1 MRLFLCFCLAI
12 VLLPMV
18 ASCGGDDSDEILVS
32 AAASLTGLMERLDQQ
47 YTEAEGIRVRF
58 NLGGSTP
65 LAQQIVRGAP
75 ADVFVPAGPGP
86 MRRLEAEGLL
96 DPGSR
101 VDLLT
106 NELVV
111 VGPWGTQQPGS
122 RRVQEML
129 LGAGRLSI
137 ADPDLAPAG
146 HYAREALRN
155 LGIWEELESRLV
167 YGTDVRVA
175 LRYVETR
182 NVDLAIVY
190 LTDALANDDVTVLW
204 TLPEDSHSPIVYPA
218 AVLAGS
224 KHLKA
229 ARGFLEFLQ
238 SPQAGAT
245 FREFGFVP
253 AGSE

>member
-1 MRLFLCFCLAI
+1 MRLFLWLSIAFLLA
-12 VLLPMV
+12 V
-18 ASCGGDDSDEILVS
+18 ASCGGGDREEILVS
-32 AAASLTGLMERLDQQ
+32 AAASLTDLMERLGEQ
-47 YTEAEGIRVRF
+47 YTEVEGVRVKF

-75 ADVFVPAGPGP
+75 TDAFVSAGPGP
-86 MRRLEAEGLL
+86 MERLEAEGHL

-111 VGPWGTQQPGS
+111 VGPPGVPPLGY
-122 RRVQEML
+122 RTVQGLLAGYDRV
-129 LGAGRLSI
+129 AI

-146 HYAREALRN
+146 RYAREALQN
-155 LGIWEELESRLV
+155 LGIWEELQSRLV

-175 LRYVETR
+175 LRYVKTR
-182 NVDLAIVY
+182 NVDLGIVY
-190 LTDALANDDVTVLW
+190 LTDALENDDVTIFW
-204 TLPEDSHSPIVYPA
+204 TIPKDSYSTIVYPA

-224 KHLKA
+224 KHLRA
-229 ARGFLEFLQ
+229 ARGFLEFLR
-238 SPQAGAT
+238 SPQARVT

-253 AGSE
+253 VVRE

>member
-1 MRLFLCFCLAI
+1 MTLLLA
-12 VLLPMV
+12 M
-18 ASCGGDDSDEILVS
+18 ASCGGDDREELLVS
-32 AAASLTGLMERLDQQ
+32 AAASLTGVMERLGKQ
-47 YTEAEGIRVRF
+47 YTAVEGVRVKF

-65 LAQQIVRGAP
+65 VAQQIIRGAP
-75 ADVFVPAGPGP
+75 ADAFVSAGLGP
-86 MRRLEAEGLL
+86 MERLEAEGLI
-96 DPGSR
+96 DAGSR

-106 NELVV
+106 NQLVV
-111 VGPWGTQQPGS
+111 VGPPGVS
-122 RRVQEML
+122 RTGHRTVQGLLVGYGRV
-129 LGAGRLSI
+129 AI

-146 HYAREALRN
+146 HYAREALQN
-155 LGIWEELESRLV
+155 LGIWEELESRVV

-182 NVDLAIVY
+182 NVDLGIVY
-190 LTDALANDDVTVLW
+190 LTDALANDDVTIFW
-204 TLPEDSHSPIVYPA
+204 TIPKDSYSSIVYPA

-224 KHLKA
+224 KHLRA

-253 AGSE
+253 VGKE